1 MLARNWNIATHLARA
16 DQRPCRKEI
25 NLLLCGGQERRG
37 SLHVF
42 SSEHGCPCFSK
53 CSLKFRWGCLGSSD
67 NALMSCLESF
77 GGKQYAEETRER
89 SEQIDEGILGGAEWK
104 ESECCIQQGFV
115 LPCNSR
121 P

>member
-1 MLARNWNIATHLARA
+1 MLARNWDISTHLARA

-25 NLLLCGGQERRG
+25 NLLLGSQERRG
-37 SLHVF
+37 NLHVF